1 MILQGCV
8 SRVVYELSLKEIKK
22 INELLLKMIVLRSN
36 FHVHI
41 SKVFL
46 ILIVSSSIVP
56 TILNLER
63 IVLTLTSI
71 LNNKDVYSYA
81 RTAKSL

>member
-1 MILQGCV
+1 MFQGFP
-8 SRVVYELSLKEIKK
+8 SLKEIKK

-41 SKVFL
+41 AKVFL
-46 ILIVSSSIVP
+46 ILIVSSRTLP

-63 IVLTLTSI
+63 TVLTLPSI
-71 LNNKDVYSYA
+71 LDNKDAHSYA